1 MYFFAR
7 VCACSGVFSPLAR
20 ELILAGSPTLWSFKG
35 RCYYP
40 DLAIKAGDWM
50 PHSTLSFKDKRTG
63 TPCVLLRPRN
73 KHARGGKTHPNRKL
87 N

>member
-1 MYFFAR
+1 MHVLVPECVFLCVVRVRGELKCVFFLL
-7 VCACSGVFSPLAR
+7 VCVRAVGYSRLWPEV

-50 PHSTLSFKDKRTG
+50 PHW
-63 TPCVLLRPRN
+63 
-73 KHARGGKTHPNRKL
+73 
-87 N
+87 